1 MTLCAV
7 WIRDI
12 NENEE
17 LIFASDS
24 VLTGGEKWNHGIKL
38 FELPRKDC
46 LLCFAGETYR
56 AYPLILNLNSIIKQD
71 TKLQNPAMDI
81 QEVLY
86 VIVEIFT
93 ELVKSIFEKPTGDT
107 SEIGSEAKFLFGG
120 WSWKENRYRIWRI
133 YFSAEINGFIHS
145 EETAEGEK
153 SRTCVFLGDPETKE
167 KNIGDIAKKKYKDL
181 LIKKDKFDG
190 RLDMEPLEVL
200 VEMSRSKEVYEVD
213 GAMQIGKVYKSGS
226 NEFFGIYWP
235 SVKGKPSFLGKLY
248 DKHSKPCVRYFDPD
262 TCLLTDEEIPK
273 CFTNISEYE
282 ASEYYD
288 FLKSCYSDTDN
299 YLKIDITDKEKDKLK
314 SILQE
319 LSYKTF
325 ITRAEENINLRST
338 EGKANE

>member
-1 MTLCAV
+1 MTLCAA

-56 AYPLILNLNSIIKQD
+56 AYPLILNLISIIKQD
-71 TKLQNPAMDI
+71 TKLQNQAMDI

-93 ELVKSIFEKPTGDT
+93 ELVKSIFEKPTGNT

-133 YFSAEINGFIHS
+133 NFSAEINGFIYN
-145 EETAEGEK
+145 EETAESEK
-153 SRTCVFLGDPETKE
+153 SRTCVFLGDPETQE
-167 KNIGDIAKKKYKDL
+167 KSMSDIAKKKYKEL
-181 LIKKDKFDG
+181 LIKKDKFDA

-235 SVKGKPSFLGKLY
+235 SVKGTPSFLGKLY
-248 DKHSKPCVRYFDPD
+248 DKHSKPYVRYYDPD
-262 TCLLTDEEIPK
+262 TCLLIDEEIPK
-273 CFTNISEYE
+273 CFTNINEYE
-282 ASEYYD
+282 SSEYYD

-299 YLKIDITDKEKDKLK
+299 YLKIDLTDKEKDKLK

-325 ITRAEENINLRST
+325 MTRAEENINLKPI
-338 EGKANE
+338 EGKTNE